1 MSDDTITLALHGLQS
16 DNEFVRADVFA
27 KKLNAFIQG
36 LIAADKAANG
46 GKSLHTFVVEDL
58 KKSSAIATI
67 REKQRT
73 RARPEASA
81 VRAWERGARAIYN
94 GDPSAKHFDK
104 AFVNS
109 MRKLGAGSAKVF
121 DHAEVS
127 VGDAPEPAKILRIDD
142 YIQRQAEEVLRAV
155 AADEGVVRTPVFK
168 GVAVGSFDG
177 MLQLIDSRGP
187 GQVLKAKLVT
197 TAGRV
202 QIECVVPKQL
212 TQRFADSFD
221 QRVRVEG
228 LAHYDG
234 KKLLPARVDVRSI
247 TPVRANADLI
257 RWRGAF
263 SVSAEASGW

>member
-16 DNEFVRADVFA
+16 DNELVRAEVFA
-27 KKLNAFIQG
+27 KKLSAFIQG

-46 GKSLHTFVVEDL
+46 GKSLHTFIVEDL

-73 RARPEASA
+73 RVQPQYSA
-81 VRAWERGARAIYN
+81 VQAWERGARAIYN
-94 GDPSAKHFDK
+94 GDPSAKSLGT
-104 AFVNS
+104 AFVKS
-109 MRKLGAGSAKVF
+109 MRTLGAGSAKVF

-127 VGDAPEPAKILRIDD
+127 VGSKPEAAKILRIDD
-142 YIQRQAEEVLRAV
+142 YIRRQANEVLDNV
-155 AADEGVVRTPVFK
+155 DTNADAIKTNAFK
-168 GVAVGSFDG
+168 GVVVGSFEG
-177 MLQLIDSRGP
+177 ILQLIDSRGP
-187 GQVLKAKLVT
+187 GQVLKATLVT
-197 TAGRV
+197 TAGHV

-212 TQRFADSFD
+212 TQSYTNSFD

-234 KKLLPARVDVRSI
+234 KNLLPARVDVRNI
-247 TPVRANADLI
+247 TAVRVNADLN

-263 SVSAEASGW
+263 AIDTEANGW